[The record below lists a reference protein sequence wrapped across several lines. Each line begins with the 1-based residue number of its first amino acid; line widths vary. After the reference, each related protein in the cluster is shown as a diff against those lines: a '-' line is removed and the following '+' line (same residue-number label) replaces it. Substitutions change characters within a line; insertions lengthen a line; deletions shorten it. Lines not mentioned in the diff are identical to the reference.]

1 MHNNWLCAVSTRDQN
16 SGLQIDALNK
26 VGCKRIFTDQG
37 VCGATIERQRL
48 SRAIA
53 ATGRGDRR
61 VPRLFA
67 ADVDLLPETFCY
79 S

>member
-1 MHNNWLCAVSTRDQN
+1 M
-16 SGLQIDALNK
+16 
-26 VGCKRIFTDQG
+26 GCKRIFTDQG